1 MELFQDN
8 KMLLRSKA
16 ADRFDDNLNYGLFH
30 NLSNQLQYYFNFS
43 RFGFLAFRKKSITDL
58 HRRQLDSASPQAST
72 PHKDSASLQAST
84 SQQPSTLN
92 PASTLFSTTKVLLDS
107 TSSQPS
113 TSTSAPFLPEAQIST
128 PISEPTSSKDY
139 SSSDAFLGSSSSL
152 KAKSKYFSLYS
163 NN

>member
-8 KMLLRSKA
+8 KILLRSKA
-16 ADRFDDNLNYGLFH
+16 ADRLDDNLNYGLFH

-43 RFGFLAFRKKSITDL
+43 RFVFLAFRKKSITDL
-58 HRRQLDSASPQAST
+58 HRRQLDSASPKAST
-72 PHKDSASLQAST
+72 PPEDSASLQAST

-92 PASTLFSTTKVLLDS
+92 PASTLFSTSEVLLDS

-113 TSTSAPFLPEAQIST
+113 TSAPFLPEVQIST
-128 PISEPTSSKDY
+128 PLSEPTSSKDY

-152 KAKSKYFSLYS
+152 KAKSKYFSLYC